1 MKTDIQIPIAE
12 DVHIVGVHQ
21 WDEKHLNKDWWVY
34 LINNQEKT
42 LEATIVV
49 SKGYGQELKTS
60 TMRHGFGTV
69 APKSSIKIELL
80 QEEVLKLNNE
90 FFLTF
95 FQDDKLFEK
104 KFVFESY
111 QLNQANLIAIPLMDQ
126 KGVPAKF

>member
-1 MKTDIQIPIAE
+1 MKKDVQIPIAK
-12 DVHIVGVHQ
+12 DVHIVGLYQ

-34 LINNQEKT
+34 LINNQEKA

-49 SKGYGQELKTS
+49 SKGYGQGLKTS
-60 TMRHGFGTV
+60 TMRHGFGIV
-69 APKSSIKIELL
+69 APKSIIKIELL

-95 FQDDKLFEK
+95 FQDNKLFEK

-111 QLNQANLIAIPLMDQ
+111 QLNQANLIAVPLLDE